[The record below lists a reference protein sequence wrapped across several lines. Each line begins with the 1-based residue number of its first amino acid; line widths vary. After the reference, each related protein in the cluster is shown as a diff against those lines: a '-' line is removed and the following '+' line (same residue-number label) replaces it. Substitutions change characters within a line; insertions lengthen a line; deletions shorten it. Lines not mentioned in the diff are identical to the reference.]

1 MLLLTLTKII
11 DNIAPY
17 FIYIVALFYLLYVSL
32 FLGINEENE
41 IYIKPLKT
49 FIRIFIGL
57 FLILHFNPYTEKKT
71 LNKLDISIIMSSGL
85 VILLDAG
92 FSAFI
97 EENLLRFEIKD
108 KIQKY
113 LNIKKIDEL
122 L

>member
-41 IYIKPLKT
+41 IYVKPLKT

-57 FLILHFNPYTEKKT
+57 FLILHFNPYIEKKT